1 MKVVIPFLLT
11 FLSFVSSSPDL
22 VCQEK
27 CKSIDVEAR
36 CRKSNYTHKSNLKS
50 CLKGGNTAKKLFCS
64 NYCKGETNKVL
75 NSHQECT
82 NARISKT
89 NIEDFSYCRL
99 GFDKAKLLLQEEMK
113 EITLEVPLVESEKE
127 NSILESESEPEP
139 EPLHHDNE
147 KTEEEEIPG
156 LDDVI
161 LKVEE
166 IIDQSDPVDE
176 SAGVITDES
185 IEDNNNEVHEE
196 VSNPIE
202 ASMETQVI
210 DTNIIDTNEYSNFSS
225 IEIDA
230 VSFVNEKQF
239 LE

>member
-22 VCQEK
+22 VCREK

-36 CRKSNYTHKSNLKS
+36 CRKSNYAHKSSLKS
-50 CLKGGNTAKKLFCS
+50 CLKGASTCKKLFCS
-64 NYCKGETNKVL
+64 NFCKGQTNKIL

-82 NARISKT
+82 NARISKR

-147 KTEEEEIPG
+147 KTEEDEVPVTN
-156 LDDVI
+156 DVI

-166 IIDQSDPVDE
+166 IIDQSDSVE
-176 SAGVITDES
+176 TTEVITDES
-185 IEDNNNEVHEE
+185 IEDNNNEVNEE

>member
-1 MKVVIPFLLT
+1 M
-11 FLSFVSSSPDL
+11 
-22 VCQEK
+22 
-27 CKSIDVEAR
+27 
-36 CRKSNYTHKSNLKS
+36 KS

-82 NARISKT
+82 NARVSKR

-99 GFDKAKLLLQEEMK
+99 GFDKALLLLQEEMK
-113 EITLEVPLVESEKE
+113 EVTLEVPSIANEKE
-127 NSILESESEPEP
+127 NSIVASKEPVQ
-139 EPLHHDNE
+139 HDDE
-147 KTEEEEIPG
+147 KTEEGEVPVTN
-156 LDDVI
+156 DVL

-176 SAGVITDES
+176 SAEVTTE
-185 IEDNNNEVHEE
+185 ENNEENNEVNEE

>member
-22 VCQEK
+22 VCREK

-36 CRKSNYTHKSNLKS
+36 CRKSNTHKNNLKS

-82 NARISKT
+82 NARVSKR

-99 GFDKAKLLLQEEMK
+99 GFDKALLLLQEEMK
-113 EITLEVPLVESEKE
+113 EVTLEVPPIANEKE
-127 NSILESESEPEP
+127 NSIVESKEPVQ
-139 EPLHHDNE
+139 HDDE
-147 KTEEEEIPG
+147 KTEEDEVPVTN
-156 LDDVI
+156 DVL

-176 SAGVITDES
+176 SAEVTTE
-185 IEDNNNEVHEE
+185 ENNEENNEVNEE